1 LAGKNQNIAKYP
13 KSSFYWGMKILGRE
27 KRNAMFTIYAFCKEI
42 DNIGDKFI
50 EKKRKKKN

>member
-1 LAGKNQNIAKYP
+1 
-13 KSSFYWGMKILGRE
+13 MKILGRE

-50 EKKRKKKN
+50 EKKKKKKK